1 MQIQSNLIMTISTT
15 QKIIISKDKSK
26 KDVKITKHKP
36 KSLSRQEVLEIVDML
51 PMGLKRNGEINDRIR
66 LVKSKKELDELWE
79 RLTKNTRELEPQ
91 TDKRHGKL
99 IYMRELDDGMRIN
112 Y

>member
-36 KSLSRQEVLEIVDML
+36 KSLSREEVLEIVDKL
-51 PMGLKRNGEINDRIR
+51 PMDSNGEVNPRIR
-66 LVKSKKELDELWE
+66 LVKSKKE
-79 RLTKNTRELEPQ
+79 
-91 TDKRHGKL
+91 
-99 IYMRELDDGMRIN
+99 
-112 Y
+112 